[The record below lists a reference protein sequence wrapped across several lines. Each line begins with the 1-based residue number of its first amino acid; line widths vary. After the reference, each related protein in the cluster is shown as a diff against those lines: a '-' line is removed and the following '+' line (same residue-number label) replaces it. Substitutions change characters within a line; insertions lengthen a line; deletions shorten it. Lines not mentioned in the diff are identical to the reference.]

1 MPRLPDDGEAVL
13 GTRAIPH
20 VCRVP
25 AAGQELCW
33 AHRRP
38 RPGWWA
44 LWLEA
49 WPSEGGGGW
58 AAAGFGLG
66 AATWMGGWEA
76 GKDFRRPGTRLHTGA
91 RQQCLRE
98 GWGSVRAVTT
108 GEGRP
113 GGDGGDPPAPR
124 AAGRVSVF
132 PSWEETCRP
141 YLSLFTGFFKF
152 GVTVSPRGPPPRWTS
167 G

>member
-33 AHRRP
+33 GHRRP

-76 GKDFRRPGTRLHTGA
+76 GKDFRRPGDSAAHRGKAAVSPGGLGVCQGCYNRGGA
-91 RQQCLRE
+91 SRGRWGRPPCPPSCRE
-98 GWGSVRAVTT
+98 GFCV
-108 GEGRP
+108 P
-113 GGDGGDPPAPR
+113 FLGGDMQALP
-124 AAGRVSVF
+124 VSIY
-132 PSWEETCRP
+132 R
-141 YLSLFTGFFKF
+141 FF
-152 GVTVSPRGPPPRWTS
+152 
-167 G
+167 